1 VIEDSSICFINCHL
15 AAGQHATRARNADIA
30 AMLEERSLLP
40 ESENEPLAYVGGG
53 DGQMAL
59 DHEIVFVSSSCHTK
73 PDMILTCHQLN
84 GDMNYRIDQR
94 RDNIIAAVRAN
105 EIESLLPHDQLLK
118 EIKYNRSCRL
128 RGFLEGPLT
137 FPPTYKY
144 DRHSTQY
151 DSSEKARA
159 PAWCDRVLWRTR
171 VPNRVQ
177 QLHYQRYEANVS
189 DHRPVSAAF
198 KFTVKS
204 IRHEVRQKA
213 KAEIQILWTKEQ
225 ERLLSVSRDFY
236 VDMACI

>member
-1 VIEDSSICFINCHL
+1 
-15 AAGQHATRARNADIA
+15 
-30 AMLEERSLLP
+30 MLEERSLLP

-59 DHEIVFVSSSCHTK
+59 DHEIVFVSVLVISWTPTWNTDSR
-73 PDMILTCHQLN
+73 QLN

-94 RDNIIAAVRAN
+94 RDHIIAAVRAN
-105 EIESLLPHDQLLK
+105 EFEGLLAHDQLLK
-118 EIKYNRSCRL
+118 EIKHNRGCRL
-128 RGFLEGPLT
+128 RGFMEGPLT

-144 DRHSTQY
+144 DRHSTEY

-177 QLHYQRYEANVS
+177 QLHYRRYEANVS

-204 IRHEVRQKA
+204 IRHDVRQKA
-213 KAEIQILWTKEQ
+213 KAETQIQWTTEQ

-236 VDMACI
+236 VDLALI